1 MKTILN
7 VKTDVDV
14 KEQAQAL
21 AQHLGVPLSVV
32 VNSYLKEFIRSG
44 EFTLRR
50 EPQLRPEVAKRIE
63 KAIAETAIGKN
74 VSPAFK
80 TAKEFVAYL
89 NHEV

>member
-21 AQHLGVPLSVV
+21 AKHLGVPLSVV
-32 VNSYLKEFIRSG
+32 VNSYLKEFVRSG

-63 KAIAETAIGKN
+63 KAIIEAEDGKN
-74 VSPAFK
+74 ISPAFK
-80 TAKEFVAYL
+80 TAEEFVAYL
-89 NHEV
+89 NS